1 MQYAPRDCYVDIVL
15 DIIAGMSTAL
25 DSSFV
30 AQAVAALFKF
40 EEKKQTDAGK
50 QSLVG
55 YYAKP
60 IIAQIQL
67 KEVLKK
73 GLVPFFQ
80 SFVCPSIVQCAAIV
94 SLIFLQIN
102 LFLIPMLDLKN

>member
-1 MQYAPRDCYVDIVL
+1 MLTPVCSKGLLYSKRNVGIVL
-15 DIIAGMSTAL
+15 DIIVGMSTAL
-25 DSSFV
+25 DSSVV

-67 KEVLKK
+67 KEVMKK
-73 GLVPFFQ
+73 ATIRPVA
-80 SFVCPSIVQCAAIV
+80 VK
-94 SLIFLQIN
+94 
-102 LFLIPMLDLKN
+102 IPHRYGN